1 MSSIFQFLQP
11 LVRCGLPLAIFG
23 LGSVWCCESEAQIFR
38 GRATRQP
45 SALNNQLNNN
55 GWRPAHASTRS
66 GETSLRESA
75 LRESATP
82 DAPNNSGLGNLI
94 RSDAPD
100 QLPVENELQPA
111 RPVAGTPVPEHYYRG
126 DWRRDPAY
134 NPGYPNYPR
143 YFGGFHSS
151 HYYDLGIPNGD
162 KGFRGNGIY
171 WTPW

>member
-1 MSSIFQFLQP
+1 MSTVVDLLKIV
-11 LVRCGLPLAIFG
+11 VRSGLPIAIFG
-23 LGSVWCCESEAQIFR
+23 LGLTWCTESEGQIFR
-38 GRATRQP
+38 GRAARMP
-45 SALNNQLNNN
+45 STPSSQINGS
-55 GWRPAHASTRS
+55 GWRPAQTSTRLAD
-66 GETSLRESA
+66 ETSL
-75 LRESATP
+75 P
-82 DAPNNSGLGNLI
+82 APSLNQAPSDSGLGDLVRPN
-94 RSDAPD
+94 SPD
-100 QLPVENELQPA
+100 QLPVESEIQPTHPA
-111 RPVAGTPVPEHYYRG
+111 AGTPVPEHYYRG

>member
-1 MSSIFQFLQP
+1 MSSASKILKA
-11 LVRCGLPLAIFG
+11 LTRCSLPVALFG
-23 LGSVWCCESEAQIFR
+23 LGLVWCSEAEAQLFR

-45 SALNNQLNNN
+45 TTLNNQLNSS
-55 GWRPAHASTRS
+55 GWRPSQTSTRNDN
-66 GETSLRESA
+66 GTSLSE
-75 LRESATP
+75 P
-82 DAPNNSGLGNLI
+82 APLHSPADSGLGDLI
-94 RSDAPD
+94 RADAPD
-100 QLPVENELQPA
+100 QLPVESEIQSG

>member
-1 MSSIFQFLQP
+1 MSSMFQFLQP
-11 LVRCGLPLAIFG
+11 LARCGLPLAIFA
-23 LGSVWCCESEAQIFR
+23 LSFVWCSESEAQLFR
-38 GRATRQP
+38 GRASRQP
-45 SALNNQLNNN
+45 STLSNQPNSS
-55 GWRPAHASTRS
+55 GWRPAQTSTRS
-66 GETSLRESA
+66 GGTMLTET
-75 LRESATP
+75 
-82 DAPNNSGLGNLI
+82 APLDEPSNSGLGDLI
-94 RSDAPD
+94 RSDAPG
-100 QLPVENELQPA
+100 QLPVENEIQPA

>member
-1 MSSIFQFLQP
+1 MSSAFEFLQP
-11 LVRCGLPLAIFG
+11 LIRCGLPLAIFG
-23 LGSVWCCESEAQIFR
+23 MGLAWCSESEAQLFR
-38 GRATRQP
+38 GRTTRQP
-45 SALNNQLNNN
+45 STLNSQLNSG
-55 GWRPAHASTRS
+55 GWRPAQTSTRNS
-66 GETSLRESA
+66 GPSLTESA
-75 LRESATP
+75 PLQ
-82 DAPNNSGLGNLI
+82 APSESGLGDLI
-94 RSDAPD
+94 RSDSPE
-100 QLPVENELQPA
+100 QLPIENEIQPA

>member
-1 MSSIFQFLQP
+1 MSSVFKYLQP
-11 LVRCGLPLAIFG
+11 LVRCGLPLVIFG
-23 LGSVWCCESEAQIFR
+23 LGFAWCSESEAQLFR
-38 GRATRQP
+38 GRTARQ
-45 SALNNQLNNN
+45 SSTLGNQPNSI
-55 GWRPAHASTRS
+55 GWRPAQTSTRS
-66 GETSLRESA
+66 NSGTLLNEPAPS
-75 LRESATP
+75 
-82 DAPNNSGLGNLI
+82 DAPTSSGLGDLI

-100 QLPVENELQPA
+100 QLPVENEIQPG